1 MLPTIGVPHPWW
13 NPCKYLYKLIS
24 LFLKPLHL
32 ANGRIVGF
40 PKILLMEVKISSQ
53 KNFNWEIIWRKS
65 TKSNNWTLVI
75 N

>member
-40 PKILLMEVKISSQ
+40 PKILLVE
-53 KNFNWEIIWRKS
+53 
-65 TKSNNWTLVI
+65 
-75 N
+75 